1 MRIRDRWR
9 IRSLG
14 LAFSC
19 AVGFALI
26 SVVGAPTAPA
36 EEGSGVEASPPGRI
50 EFVGRNAF
58 ATANGVFHVW
68 RIVESRIDPVNPAD
82 SWALVEVDLA
92 SVDTGNERRDAHL
105 RDPDFFEVETF
116 PTARVRV
123 HTARPAGESEAGQ
136 PLFLARFDVDLHGV
150 KKTLEGELE
159 LVGSDPLAFEGWLV
173 IDRMDFGVGSPH
185 SRWNPLSIREEIP
198 VRFRVEPEQAAN

>member
-1 MRIRDRWR
+1 MEIRARLQR
-9 IRSLG
+9 VSQGVASLCIAA
-14 LAFSC
+14 L
-19 AVGFALI
+19 ALI
-26 SVVGAPTAPA
+26 WLGGARPLPA
-36 EEGSGVEASPPGRI
+36 EEGTSVGTSPPGRI
-50 EFVGRNAF
+50 EFVGRNAV

-68 RIVESRIDPVNPAD
+68 RIAESRIDPVNLAE
-82 SWALVEVDLA
+82 SWALVEVDLS
-92 SVDTGNERRDAHL
+92 SVDTGNERRDDHL

-123 HTARPAGESEAGQ
+123 HTARPAGESEAGHPVFQ
-136 PLFLARFDVDLHGV
+136 ARFDIDLHGV

-185 SRWNPLSIREEIP
+185 SRWNPFSIREEIP
-198 VRFRVEPEQAAN
+198 VRFRVEP